1 MVIIEQI
8 DRPSAPPAL
17 GRESRF
23 IAGGEPLATVDYFL
37 EHDGVFY
44 PAPLPR
50 EPDGCVRIYPEAPGR
65 YALHAVW
72 RSDRGAKGRTRRDF
86 AVDGPTGVAPQRAK
100 AERETLWVPTA
111 WDAQT
116 LGAHERRVFA
126 ELQKIVRRGSVV
138 YDVGANVGLFS
149 MRFAQWVGAD
159 GWVYALEPNPVCVY
173 FLRANLEQCGVR
185 NATILPVAA
194 ARARG
199 ECEFTLNY
207 GSSLI
212 GVVGDSAAAWK
223 PGHRIRVAQAPLDVL
238 ISELDLR
245 PPDFVKIDV
254 EGAEGSVVSGMMQT
268 LRSARPGL
276 LIELHGRDA
285 GMESLKQLAE
295 LPYEYLLCSTGA
307 RYPTAEALLN
317 SLPDE
322 CVQVL
327 AFR

>member
-8 DRPSAPPAL
+8 DRPPAPPAL

-23 IAGGEPLATVDYFL
+23 IAGGEPLATVEYFL

-44 PAPLPR
+44 PAPLPC

-72 RSDRGAKGRTRRDF
+72 RSSRGESGRTRRDF
-86 AVDGPTGVAPQRAK
+86 IVDGPGGVVPQRVRAGR
-100 AERETLWVPTA
+100 ERLWVPTA
-111 WDAQT
+111 WDARP
-116 LGAHERRVFA
+116 LRAHERPVFA

-149 MRFAQWVGAD
+149 MRFAQWVGSD

-173 FLRANLEQCGVR
+173 FLRANLEQSGVR
-185 NATILPVAA
+185 NATILPVAV

-199 ECEFTLNY
+199 ECEFRVNY
-207 GSSLI
+207 GNSLI
-212 GVVGDSAAAWK
+212 GVGGDSAAAWK
-223 PGHRIRVAQAPLDVL
+223 PGHCIRVEEATLDAL
-238 ISELDLR
+238 IGQLDLR
-245 PPDFVKIDV
+245 PPDFIKIDV
-254 EGAEGSVVSGMMQT
+254 EGAEGSAVSGMMQT

-285 GMESLKQLAE
+285 GMESLKRLAE

-307 RYPTAEALLN
+307 RYPTAEALLD